1 MTSLTPRLPIG
12 KISYFYHSQKHPVDK
27 IEFVTV
33 LKHYSDSSEQE
44 AQEVLSLKGLF
55 PYSQMLHALSARV
68 SKDHGFSNQQSELQL
83 AAVYAADRMVLK
95 EIITKDS
102 PERSEVIPLAA
113 NKDSIKITSAPAT
126 IHPTKNIVQP
136 KDSTEDVA
144 EEIMHDLERLSEL
157 KHNFEALFIDQP
169 NTKLNPVIA
178 TEPAVVKVE
187 PEPVHL
193 DSGLTKKQR
202 IIELAKSL
210 QSEKEV
216 AQTSHVAPVLLKKKI
231 IPTEK
236 LIEEIE
242 TSKKEIEPEG
252 EKLKEQIQI
261 IDHFIKIQPSISNVK
276 ERVQQAPSGDLSTI
290 KSGEFGEN
298 IVSETL
304 VELLLKQGK
313 KDKAIEV
320 LKKLI
325 WKFPQKKAFFAAQIE
340 DLKK

>member
-1 MTSLTPRLPIG
+1 M
-12 KISYFYHSQKHPVDK
+12 DK
-27 IEFVTV
+27 IQFATV

-102 PERSEVIPLAA
+102 PERTEVITQVV
-113 NKDSIKITSAPAT
+113 KKTDIKATSAIT
-126 IHPTKNIVQP
+126 IAEAPTIIIEP
-136 KDSTEDVA
+136 KGSSDDVA
-144 EEIMHDLERLSEL
+144 EELMHDLERLSEL
-157 KHNFEALFIDQP
+157 KNNFEALFIDQP
-169 NTKLNPVIA
+169 NTKLKPIVHE
-178 TEPAVVKVE
+178 EPPVVKAE
-187 PEPVHL
+187 PDPVHL

-210 QSEKEV
+210 QAENEV
-216 AQTSHVAPVLLKKKI
+216 AMPGTPIVQKKKEN
-231 IPTEK
+231 PAEK
-236 LIEEIE
+236 LIEEIK

-252 EKLKEQIQI
+252 EKLKEQIEI

-276 ERVQQAPSGDLSTI
+276 ERAQQIPSGDLSTI

-304 VELLLKQGK
+304 VELLIKQGK

>member
-1 MTSLTPRLPIG
+1 M
-12 KISYFYHSQKHPVDK
+12 DK
-27 IEFVTV
+27 IQFATV
-33 LKHYSDSSEQE
+33 LKYYSDSSEQE

-55 PYSQMLHALSARV
+55 PYSQILHALSARV
-68 SKDHGFSNQQSELQL
+68 SKDHGFSNQQNELQL

-102 PERSEVIPLAA
+102 PERIEVAPTVV
-113 NKDSIKITSAPAT
+113 KKEGIKAIAAPAT
-126 IHPTKNIVQP
+126 IDPPKVSIQP
-136 KDSTEDVA
+136 QDSSNDVA
-144 EEIMHDLERLSEL
+144 EEVMHDLERLSEL

-169 NTKLNPVIA
+169 DTKLKPIAHKETPVVQ
-178 TEPAVVKVE
+178 PQVVKVE
-187 PEPVHL
+187 PAHL

-210 QSEKEV
+210 QVENED
-216 AQTSHVAPVLLKKKI
+216 AQTTHHITPVVHKKKVNS
-231 IPTEK
+231 PAEK
-236 LIEEIE
+236 LIEEIQ
-242 TSKKEIEPEG
+242 TSKKEIQPEG
-252 EKLKEQIQI
+252 EKQKEQIEI
-261 IDHFIKIQPSISNVK
+261 IDHFIKIQPSISSVK
-276 ERVQQAPSGDLSTI
+276 ERAQQIPAGDLSTI

-304 VELLLKQGK
+304 VELLIKQGK

>member
-1 MTSLTPRLPIG
+1 M
-12 KISYFYHSQKHPVDK
+12 DK
-27 IEFVTV
+27 IQFASI
-33 LKHYSDSSEQE
+33 LKHYSDSSEEE

-55 PYSQMLHALSARV
+55 PYSQMLHVLSARV

-102 PERSEVIPLAA
+102 EERPEIITEVVKKTEVKVTP
-113 NKDSIKITSAPAT
+113 TSAITPPK
-126 IHPTKNIVQP
+126 IIIQP
-136 KDSTEDVA
+136 EDSSDDVA
-144 EEIMHDLERLSEL
+144 EEVMHDLERLSKL

-169 NTKLNPVIA
+169 NTKLEPSVH
-178 TEPAVVKVE
+178 TEPTVVKAE
-187 PEPVHL
+187 SVHL

-210 QSEKEV
+210 QAEKEA
-216 AQTSHVAPVLLKKKI
+216 AQPINVAPVVHKKKAN
-231 IPTEK
+231 PTEK

-242 TSKKEIEPEG
+242 TSKMEIEPEG
-252 EKLKEQIQI
+252 EKQKEQIQI

-276 ERVQQAPSGDLSTI
+276 ERSQQIPVGDLSTI
-290 KSGEFGEN
+290 KSGEFGDN

-304 VELLLKQGK
+304 VELLIKQGK

>member
-1 MTSLTPRLPIG
+1 M
-12 KISYFYHSQKHPVDK
+12 DK
-27 IEFVTV
+27 ILFATI
-33 LKHYSDSSEQE
+33 LKYYSDSSEEE

-55 PYSQMLHALSARV
+55 PYSQMLHVLSARV

-102 PERSEVIPLAA
+102 DERPELITQVVNKTGVKFISALAPT
-113 NKDSIKITSAPAT
+113 NNIIKPEDTS
-126 IHPTKNIVQP
+126 
-136 KDSTEDVA
+136 DDVA
-144 EEIMHDLERLSEL
+144 EELMHDLERLNQL
-157 KHNFEALFIDQP
+157 KHNFEALFINEP
-169 NTKLNPVIA
+169 SSKLKPIVLKETA
-178 TEPAVVKVE
+178 EVKTEAI
-187 PEPVHL
+187 HF

-210 QSEKEV
+210 HAENEAVQ
-216 AQTSHVAPVLLKKKI
+216 PVPVVPKKKANQI
-231 IPTEK
+231 EK

-252 EKLKEQIQI
+252 EKQKEQIQI

-276 ERVQQAPSGDLSTI
+276 ERPQQIPVGDLSTI
-290 KSGEFGEN
+290 KSGEFSEN

-304 VELLLKQGK
+304 VELLVKQGK

>member
-12 KISYFYHSQKHPVDK
+12 KISYFYLSQKHPVDK
-27 IEFVTV
+27 IQFTTI
-33 LKHYSDSSEQE
+33 LKHYSDSSEEE

-55 PYSQMLHALSARV
+55 PYSQVLHVLSARV

-102 PERSEVIPLAA
+102 DERPETITQLAKKVEVNVLHTSEI
-113 NKDSIKITSAPAT
+113 APA
-126 IHPTKNIVQP
+126 NIIIQP
-136 KDSTEDVA
+136 ENSSDDVA
-144 EEIMHDLERLSEL
+144 EELMHDLERLSEL
-157 KHNFEALFIDQP
+157 KHNFESLFIDQP
-169 NTKLNPVIA
+169 DTKLKPILEKEPV
-178 TEPAVVKVE
+178 EVKT
-187 PEPVHL
+187 EPVHF

-210 QSEKEV
+210 QAEKETAEPV
-216 AQTSHVAPVLLKKKI
+216 HVAPIVHKKKVHQ
-231 IPTEK
+231 TEK
-236 LIEEIE
+236 LIEEIK

-252 EKLKEQIQI
+252 EKQKEQIQI

-276 ERVQQAPSGDLSTI
+276 ERPQQIPIGDLSTI

-304 VELLLKQGK
+304 VELLIKQGK

>member
-1 MTSLTPRLPIG
+1 M
-12 KISYFYHSQKHPVDK
+12 DK
-27 IEFVTV
+27 IQFATV

-83 AAVYAADRMVLK
+83 AAVYAADRLVLK

-102 PERSEVIPLAA
+102 PERTEVITKVVKKTDIKASLEPTILDAPSKVIIQPLQSS
-113 NKDSIKITSAPAT
+113 N
-126 IHPTKNIVQP
+126 
-136 KDSTEDVA
+136 DVA
-144 EEIMHDLERLSEL
+144 EEVMHDLERLSEL
-157 KHNFEALFIDQP
+157 RHNFEALFIDQP
-169 NTKLNPVIA
+169 NTKLKPIVHK
-178 TEPAVVKVE
+178 EPPVVKT
-187 PEPVHL
+187 EPVHQ

-210 QSEKEV
+210 QAEKEA
-216 AQTSHVAPVLLKKKI
+216 AQPTHLEPVVHKKKVNN
-231 IPTEK
+231 PTEK
-236 LIEEIE
+236 LIEEIK

-261 IDHFIKIQPSISNVK
+261 IDHFIKIQPTISNVK
-276 ERVQQAPSGDLSTI
+276 ERAQQIPAGDLSTI

-304 VELLLKQGK
+304 VELLIKQGK

>member
-1 MTSLTPRLPIG
+1 M
-12 KISYFYHSQKHPVDK
+12 DK
-27 IEFVTV
+27 IQFATV

-68 SKDHGFSNQQSELQL
+68 SKDHGFSNQQNELQL

-95 EIITKDS
+95 EIVTKDS
-102 PERSEVIPLAA
+102 PERTEVITTQVL
-113 NKDSIKITSAPAT
+113 KKTDSKATSAPITDAPSKVS
-126 IHPTKNIVQP
+126 ILP
-136 KDSTEDVA
+136 KDSSDDVA
-144 EEIMHDLERLSEL
+144 EEVMHDLERLSEL

-169 NTKLNPVIA
+169 NTKLKKPIIHKENPV
-178 TEPAVVKVE
+178 VE

-210 QSEKEV
+210 QAEKEA
-216 AQTSHVAPVLLKKKI
+216 AQPSNVAPVVHKKKVN
-231 IPTEK
+231 PTEK
-236 LIEEIE
+236 LIEEIK

-276 ERVQQAPSGDLSTI
+276 ERAQQIPAGDLSTI

-304 VELLLKQGK
+304 VELLIKQGK

>member
-1 MTSLTPRLPIG
+1 M
-12 KISYFYHSQKHPVDK
+12 DK
-27 IEFVTV
+27 NLFTTI
-33 LKHYSDSSEQE
+33 LKYYSDSSEAE
-44 AQEVLSLKGLF
+44 AQEVLSLKGQF
-55 PYSQMLHALSARV
+55 PYSQMLHVLSARV

-102 PERSEVIPLAA
+102 EERPELILPVNTKTEAKTISSRKIETT
-113 NKDSIKITSAPAT
+113 KIKA
-126 IHPTKNIVQP
+126 QP
-136 KDSTEDVA
+136 EPSSDDDVA
-144 EEIMHDLERLSEL
+144 EKVMHDLERLSEL
-157 KHNFEALFIDQP
+157 RHNFEALYVDQSKTTIKP
-169 NTKLNPVIA
+169 IVGKEPTGFKAEAA
-178 TEPAVVKVE
+178 TVQV
-187 PEPVHL
+187 

-210 QSEKEV
+210 QAEKE
-216 AQTSHVAPVLLKKKI
+216 AALATTPVVSKKKVNT
-231 IPTEK
+231 TEK
-236 LIEEIE
+236 LIEEIK
-242 TSKKEIEPEG
+242 TTKKEITPEG
-252 EKLKEQIQI
+252 EKQKEQIQM
-261 IDHFIKIQPSISNVK
+261 IDQFIKIQPSISNVK
-276 ERVQQAPSGDLSTI
+276 ERSQQIPAGDLSTS

-304 VELLLKQGK
+304 VELLIKQGK

>member
-1 MTSLTPRLPIG
+1 M
-12 KISYFYHSQKHPVDK
+12 DK
-27 IEFVTV
+27 IQFATV

-102 PERSEVIPLAA
+102 PERNEVI
-113 NKDSIKITSAPAT
+113 KKVVEKTDSKATSALTVGEA
-126 IHPTKNIVQP
+126 PTKIVIQP
-136 KDSTEDVA
+136 KGSSDNVA
-144 EEIMHDLERLSEL
+144 EELMHDLERLSEL

-169 NTKLNPVIA
+169 NTKLKPIVHK
-178 TEPAVVKVE
+178 EPLVVNKV

-193 DSGLTKKQR
+193 ESGLTKKQR

-210 QSEKEV
+210 QAEKE
-216 AQTSHVAPVLLKKKI
+216 AAIPVTPIVHKKKEN
-231 IPTEK
+231 PAEK
-236 LIEEIE
+236 LIEEIK

-252 EKLKEQIQI
+252 EKLKEQIEI

-276 ERVQQAPSGDLSTI
+276 ERAQQIPAGDLSTI

-304 VELLLKQGK
+304 VELLIKQGK

>member
-1 MTSLTPRLPIG
+1 
-12 KISYFYHSQKHPVDK
+12 VDK
-27 IEFVTV
+27 NQLATI
-33 LKHYSDSSEQE
+33 LKYYSDSSEEE
-44 AQEVLSLKGLF
+44 AQEVLSLKGRF
-55 PYSQMLHALSARV
+55 PYSQMLHVLSARV
-68 SKDHGFSNQQSELQL
+68 SRDHGFSNQQSELQL

-102 PERSEVIPLAA
+102 DERPDEVVPQVTKKAEVKVAATPKTATPKIVIQPEE
-113 NKDSIKITSAPAT
+113 TS
-126 IHPTKNIVQP
+126 N
-136 KDSTEDVA
+136 DVA

-169 NTKLNPVIA
+169 NTKLKPVVITEPVSEEPVIVK
-178 TEPAVVKVE
+178 TEPA
-187 PEPVHL
+187 HL

-202 IIELAKSL
+202 IVELAKSL
-210 QSEKEV
+210 QAEKEA
-216 AQTSHVAPVLLKKKI
+216 AQVTPTVSQKRANPVE
-231 IPTEK
+231 T
-236 LIEEIE
+236 LIEEIK

-252 EKLKEQIQI
+252 EKQKEQIQI
-261 IDHFIKIQPSISNVK
+261 IDQFIKIQPSISSVK
-276 ERVQQAPSGDLSTI
+276 ERSQQTPPGDLSTI

-304 VELLLKQGK
+304 VELLVKQGK